1 MGYKGRES
9 KEQDM
14 EDLILKAFND
24 SIGAILTYLDE
35 AEVGFTL
42 KKAVKSEL
50 WDLCDKKILPLTG
63 KGLGHDKSKEE
74 TNGNY

>member
-1 MGYKGRES
+1 MDD
-9 KEQDM
+9 Q
-14 EDLILKAFND
+14 IQKAFNG

-50 WDLCDKKILPLTG
+50 WDLCDKKIMPLINN
-63 KGLGHDKSKEE
+63 KGLGNEKSE
-74 TNGNY
+74 TDGNR

>member
-63 KGLGHDKSKEE
+63 KGLGHETEE
-74 TNGNY
+74 YENRGNR